1 MNIATPIFMATMLIN
16 FPYHYLV
23 SLVLFIAAS
32 LTDMID
38 GKMARKYN
46 LVTDFGKFLDPL
58 ADKMLTTS
66 AYLGFICM
74 FVDKYGYC
82 WQMTAITFVVL
93 FREFMVS
100 SIRLVVVSSGGKVIA
115 ANIWGK
121 LKTVSQMAGIIL
133 ALFAYTLIK
142 DFGIT
147 SIENI
152 ADKME
157 ENNISC
163 YSYSYFIYSY
173 LEYFKLIDV
182 SENFSKIKFVPFKW
196 VNPKY
201 FDYSDLSKTFGEDIS
216 IGFGRKVTTLDD
228 FIINGNVL
236 KKYTGKSSYVII
248 PNTIEKI
255 DSNAE

>member
-1 MNIATPIFMATMLIN
+1 MNTPNKLTVGRMIATPIFMATMLIN

-23 SLVLFIAAS
+23 SLILFIGAS

-74 FVDKYGYC
+74 FAEKYNYC

-142 DFGIT
+142 DF
-147 SIENI
+147 SISAIEPI
-152 ADKME
+152 ADIVILVLFW
-157 ENNISC
+157 ISTVLC
-163 YSYSYFIYSY
+163 AVSGIIY
-173 LEYFKLIDV
+173 LIDAKDYI
-182 SENFSKIKFVPFKW
+182 NTSK
-196 VNPKY
+196 
-201 FDYSDLSKTFGEDIS
+201 
-216 IGFGRKVTTLDD
+216 
-228 FIINGNVL
+228 
-236 KKYTGKSSYVII
+236 
-248 PNTIEKI
+248 
-255 DSNAE
+255 

>member
-1 MNIATPIFMATMLIN
+1 MNTPNKLTIARMIATPVFMATMIFN

-23 SLVLFIAAS
+23 SLILFIAAS

-46 LVTDFGKFLDPL
+46 LITDFGKFLDPL

-74 FVDKYGYC
+74 YADKPAIC
-82 WQMTAITFVVL
+82 LQITIITFFVL

-121 LKTVSQMAGIIL
+121 CKTVSQMAGIIF

-142 DFGIT
+142 DFGIANT
-147 SIENI
+147 AFVNI
-152 ADKME
+152 CDIIICVLFWASAVLCI
-157 ENNISC
+157 ISGA
-163 YSYSYFIYSY
+163 IYLLASK
-173 LEYFKLIDV
+173 EYIDPT
-182 SENFSKIKFVPFKW
+182 K
-196 VNPKY
+196 
-201 FDYSDLSKTFGEDIS
+201 
-216 IGFGRKVTTLDD
+216 
-228 FIINGNVL
+228 
-236 KKYTGKSSYVII
+236 
-248 PNTIEKI
+248 
-255 DSNAE
+255 

>member
-1 MNIATPIFMATMLIN
+1 MNTPNKLTVGRMIATPIFMATMLIN

-23 SLVLFIAAS
+23 SLILFIGAS

-74 FVDKYGYC
+74 FADKYNYC

-142 DFGIT
+142 DFSLTAIEPVADIVILVLFWISTVLCAVSCIIYLWDAKDYINT
-147 SIENI
+147 S
-152 ADKME
+152 K
-157 ENNISC
+157 
-163 YSYSYFIYSY
+163 
-173 LEYFKLIDV
+173 
-182 SENFSKIKFVPFKW
+182 
-196 VNPKY
+196 
-201 FDYSDLSKTFGEDIS
+201 
-216 IGFGRKVTTLDD
+216 
-228 FIINGNVL
+228 
-236 KKYTGKSSYVII
+236 
-248 PNTIEKI
+248 
-255 DSNAE
+255 